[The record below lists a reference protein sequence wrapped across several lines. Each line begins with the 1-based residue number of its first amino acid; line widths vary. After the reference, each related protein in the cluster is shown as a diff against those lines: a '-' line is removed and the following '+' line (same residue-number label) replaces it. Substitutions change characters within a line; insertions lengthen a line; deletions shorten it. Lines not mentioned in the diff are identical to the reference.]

1 MRGRYRCATALN
13 DGIDAARMPILVS
26 MADQYMAPVIVHV
39 GSVDFNMR
47 GMKVIR
53 MMDEI
58 QALIAQ
64 SSCDQWP
71 FANGD
76 RLYRDLQ

>member
-13 DGIDAARMPILVS
+13 DGIDAARMPMLVS

-53 MMDEI
+53 IMDEI
-58 QALIAQ
+58 QALKTQ
-64 SSCDQWP
+64 GLGDQ
-71 FANGD
+71 
-76 RLYRDLQ
+76 